1 MGRQMNQ
8 RHRFSLTALRRH
20 FAGTIGALA
29 LFLATGLAAAPAD
42 ELRKLLE
49 QGKPDEAYRIA
60 KTTPD
65 QLGNPAFDFYFG
77 VAAVNTG
84 KASDGVLS
92 LERYLLNFPDSQT
105 ARLELARGYF
115 LLRDDGRTRDEFEA
129 ILASKPPP
137 DIAKVIGD
145 YLAVIA
151 ARDARHKTTYAFN
164 VELGGGRDS
173 NVQSGVS
180 DPNITL
186 PIFGDITLADTS
198 VAIGDR
204 FSNVALAGRVSV
216 PVRANWS
223 VFAQL
228 GVDLRK
234 YRTADTYDQNSYA
247 AATGFSFNRD
257 KSLYKFTLGKS
268 TQTLDNNRYRD
279 TWSLGTDYGRQISDA
294 GVFTVGAQFAKFGY
308 EGDNA
313 IRDADYYALQGG
325 YRHLFSGALRT
336 EIDASMSVASE
347 KLTREGFEALSRN
360 LLGGRFGVSVSPF
373 SAWTVGAGATYLK
386 SNYRAEDPLL
396 LVTRRDEYIAYDLSV
411 NFTFAPQWS
420 ARGEYLVSHNKSN
433 LALYEYKRRIGQVKL
448 RYDFR

>member
-1 MGRQMNQ
+1 MKQRQ
-8 RHRFSLTALRRH
+8 RLLRATLRLF
-20 FAGTIGALA
+20 FAGALGALA
-29 LFLATGLAAAPAD
+29 LSLATGAAAAPAD

-49 QGKPDEAYRIA
+49 QGKHEEAYRIA
-60 KTTPD
+60 KTTPLE
-65 QLGNPAFDFYFG
+65 LGNPAFDFYFG
-77 VAAVNTG
+77 VAAVNSG
-84 KASDGVLS
+84 KASEGVLA

-115 LLRDDGRTRDEFEA
+115 LLKDDGRARDEFDA
-129 ILASKPPP
+129 ILATKPPA
-137 DIAKVIGD
+137 DISKVIGD
-145 YLAVIA
+145 YLAVIN
-151 ARDARHKTTYAFN
+151 ARDARHKTTYAFSI
-164 VELGGGRDS
+164 ELGGGRDS

-234 YRTADTYDQNSYA
+234 YRTAETYDQNSYA
-247 AATGFSFNRD
+247 AATGFALSRD
-257 KSLYKFTLGKS
+257 QALYKLTLGKS
-268 TQTLDNNRYRD
+268 TQTLDNTRYRD
-279 TWSLGTDYGRQISDA
+279 TWSLGADYGRQLENA
-294 GVFTVGAQFAKFGY
+294 GVLTVGAQFAKFGY

-313 IRDADYYALQGG
+313 IRDADYYALQAG
-325 YRHLFSGALRT
+325 YRHLFSGAART

-347 KLTREGFEALSRN
+347 KLTRDGFEALSRN
-360 LLGGRFGVSVSPF
+360 LLGGRFGVNMSPF
-373 SAWTVGAGATYLK
+373 SAWTVGAGVTYLK